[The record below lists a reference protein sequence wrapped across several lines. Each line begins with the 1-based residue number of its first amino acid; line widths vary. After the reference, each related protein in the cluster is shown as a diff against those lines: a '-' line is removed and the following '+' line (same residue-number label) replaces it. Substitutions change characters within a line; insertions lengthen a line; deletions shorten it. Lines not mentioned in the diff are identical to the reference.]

1 MNARPFAVATGRAVL
16 FDLDGTLT
24 DPFPGITRSFQYALE
39 CMGLETIPEADD
51 LRWCIGPPLG
61 ESFAVLL
68 GGDDPDRVR
77 EAVGH
82 YRNRYGEVG
91 LFENQVIDGIPE
103 VLAALRDLGHTLYVA
118 TSKLREPAVR
128 IVEHF
133 GLAEYFKGIYG
144 AADDGSL
151 STKGDLIAHLLERE
165 GVDAKAGIMIGD
177 RKHDLAGARVN
188 NVAAIGVTYGYGSRA
203 ELQAESPL
211 AIADT
216 PREAGALVVEWSE
229 SVVPG

>member
-1 MNARPFAVATGRAVL
+1 MIRSAVL

-39 CMGLETIPEADD
+39 CMGVDTIPAADD

-61 ESFAVLL
+61 ESFAVLV
-68 GGDDPDRVR
+68 GDDPDRVR

-82 YRNRYGEVG
+82 YRKRYGEVG
-91 LFENQVIDGIPE
+91 LFENEVIDGIPE
-103 VLAALRDLGHTLYVA
+103 VLAGLRDLGHTLYVA

-133 GLAEYFKGIYG
+133 GLADYFTGVYG
-144 AADDGSL
+144 ASADGSL
-151 STKGDLIAHLLERE
+151 ATKGELIGYLLERE
-165 GVDAKAGIMIGD
+165 GVSAGSGIMIGD
-177 RKHDLAGARVN
+177 RKHDLVGARAN
-188 NVAAIGVTYGYGSRA
+188 SLAAIGVTYGYGSRE
-203 ELQAESPL
+203 ELQAECPL

-216 PREAGALVVEWSE
+216 PSEAGALVVEWSE
-229 SVVPG
+229 SVVSG